1 MKVNDLFEARAGY
14 APHINDLGKIR
25 GDRREWLK
33 GMGVDAESL
42 EKAYALVKKTPEYKA
57 LLALGLKD
65 VSSAGDVK
73 NATIALE
80 GNFQDW
86 SDYYKKVRTS
96 RVKYK
101 VLAHG
106 KIDVVMP
113 NDWHRYDLSTPKP
126 TVVVDNPVQTVV
138 RTMTKSMEKLHG
150 TIEKRIK
157 ASEKAVKMGAAHAS
171 VREAQEADQLEVHL
185 HRGEKGIKK
194 FPAEPA
200 ARARSRASS
209 LCDLHGCK
217 SAEKAGVIHVHADDY
232 YND

>member
-1 MKVNDLFEARAGY
+1 MKVNELFEAGY
-14 APHINDLGKIR
+14 APHINDRGKIR

-57 LLALGLKD
+57 LIALGLKD
-65 VSSAGDVK
+65 VSSAGDQK
-73 NATIALE
+73 NGTIAFE

-86 SDYYKKVRTS
+86 SDYYKKVRPI
-96 RVKYK
+96 RAKYK

-106 KIDVVMP
+106 KIDVVMQ

-157 ASEKAVKMGAAHAS
+157 ASEKAVKMGAAH
-171 VREAQEADQLEVHL
+171 VREAHDAEEMEVHL

-194 FPAEPA
+194 FPKEA
-200 ARARSRASS
+200 ASRARERAAS

-217 SAEKAGVIHVHADDY
+217 SAMKDGVIHVHADDY